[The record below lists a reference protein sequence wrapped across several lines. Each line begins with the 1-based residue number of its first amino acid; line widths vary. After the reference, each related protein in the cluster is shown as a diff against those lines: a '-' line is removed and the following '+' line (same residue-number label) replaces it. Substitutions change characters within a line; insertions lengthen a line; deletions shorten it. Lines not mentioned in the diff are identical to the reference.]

1 MNNEFWKEVESLIDP
16 VVKQELEYRV
26 YYDEHG
32 AITLCTMTGDT
43 PGNYLVVTQDEYA
56 SYFQYRVIKGKLLK
70 IDHDAGYRVQLTKST
85 QGFKVVRG
93 HAGLLIEDETYTD
106 IEYYARTN

>member
-1 MNNEFWKEVESLIDP
+1 MNNEFWQEVESLIEP

-43 PGNYLVVTQDEYA
+43 PGNYLVVTRDEYA
-56 SYFQYRVIKGKLLK
+56 NYFQYQVIKGRLVK
-70 IDHDAGYRVQLTKST
+70 IDHDARYCVQLVKSKT
-85 QGFKVVRG
+85 GFPVVRG
-93 HAGLLIEDETYTD
+93 HAGLLIEDEEYQD
-106 IEYYARTN
+106 REYYARTN